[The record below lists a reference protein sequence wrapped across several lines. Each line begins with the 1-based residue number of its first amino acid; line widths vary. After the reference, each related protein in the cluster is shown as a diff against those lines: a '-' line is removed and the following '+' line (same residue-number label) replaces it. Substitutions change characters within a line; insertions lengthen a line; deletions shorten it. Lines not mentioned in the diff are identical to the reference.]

1 MRSVLVVQKALINL
15 LEKKTIFSNPYF
27 KQDKSKEIRYS
38 RHKEFNDEVA
48 NDFLNRPNK
57 LNTEKLIYPKLL
69 NPIFGD

>member
-1 MRSVLVVQKALINL
+1 MIKNN
-15 LEKKTIFSNPYF
+15 TYNF
-27 KQDKSKEIRYS
+27 
-38 RHKEFNDEVA
+38 FNDEVA